1 MDVIRAVAI
10 IAVVFIHVSATL
22 LYRSD
27 VNSSIYKIAIVT
39 NQLSRF
45 SVPAFILISGMGL
58 TLSNRKEL
66 GYFAFI
72 GRRFSRIVPQYI
84 LWCLIYI
91 YLTTK
96 HFEPYSVVH
105 DMVYGKVFYH
115 FYYVPLIIE
124 FYLIY
129 PFVYR
134 FIGKKWGLLVSFLVT
149 LAILIYSHYYV
160 MSDDMKWFLER
171 KDLLD
176 WIFYFSLGAFIG
188 ENLDSFLEKVRKYRG
203 VIYALFFISTYVMIQ
218 ESFNSIRISKDIE
231 YATTFLRPTVLVYS
245 IFLVLF
251 IFCIQ
256 WKENIFMKP
265 ISYVAKNSYSI
276 YLSHAIILYY
286 FTQYYINHSLV
297 INSLQF
303 GVKAFA
309 VSFLGP
315 IVINEAKNFL

>member
-1 MDVIRAVAI
+1 MDVVRAVAI

-22 LYRSD
+22 IYRSD
-27 VNSSIYKIAIVT
+27 INSSIYKIAIII

-58 TLSNRKEL
+58 TLSNKKEL
-66 GYFAFI
+66 GYFAFV

-84 LWCLIYI
+84 IWCLIYI

-96 HFEPYSVVH
+96 HFEPYGVVH

-149 LAILIYSHYYV
+149 VGILIYSHYYV

-176 WIFYFSLGAFIG
+176 WIFYFSFGAFIG
-188 ENLDSFLEKVRKYRG
+188 ENLDRFLEKVRKYRG
-203 VIYALFFISTYVMIQ
+203 VIYVLFFISTYVMLQ
-218 ESFNSIRISKDIE
+218 ESFTSIRIGKDID

-286 FTQYYINHSLV
+286 FTQHYINNSLV
-297 INSLQF
+297 INNLQF

>member
-1 MDVIRAVAI
+1 MDVVRAVAI
-10 IAVVFIHVSATL
+10 IAVVVIHVSATPI
-22 LYRSD
+22 YGSD
-27 VNSSIYKIAIVT
+27 VNSSIYKIAIII

-58 TLSNRKEL
+58 TLSNKKEL
-66 GYFAFI
+66 GYFAFV

-91 YLTTK
+91 YLTTR
-96 HFEPYSVVH
+96 HFEPYGVVR

-129 PFVYR
+129 PFIYR

-149 LAILIYSHYYV
+149 LGILIYSHYYV

-171 KDLLD
+171 KNLFD

-188 ENLDSFLEKVRKYRG
+188 ENLDVFLEKVRKYRV
-203 VIYALFFISTYVMIQ
+203 VIYALFFLSTYAMLQ
-218 ESFNSIRISKDIE
+218 DSFTSIRISKDID
-231 YATTFLRPTVLVYS
+231 YATTFLRPTVFAYS
-245 IFLVLF
+245 IFLVLS

-286 FTQYYINHSLV
+286 FTQHYINHSLA
-297 INSLQF
+297 INNLQF

-315 IVINEAKNFL
+315 IIINEAKSFL